1 MMVDQVVL
9 KCPTHNA
16 DGLSRGQPVSA
27 FALSCLILVLT
38 LGGILLGAL
47 LRRALPEHHLSKNS
61 QDVVWI
67 GVGLIATMAALV
79 LGLLIAAAKSS
90 FDTQS
95 TQITQITADII
106 LLDRLLAQYGPE
118 ARPIREQMRSL
129 IGPFADRLW
138 REKETSS
145 ATPFEADASGEK
157 AYLAIQALSPQN
169 DLQRSVQSRAAQ
181 LSTDLVQ
188 TRLILF
194 AESANV
200 VPTPF
205 LVVLVVWI
213 VIIFASFS
221 LFSDLNVTVFTCLSL
236 FALSA
241 SGAIF
246 LILELGKPFSGLM
259 MISSTPL
266 RHALG
271 PL

>member
-1 MMVDQVVL
+1 M
-9 KCPTHNA
+9 
-16 DGLSRGQPVSA
+16 SA
-27 FALSCLILVLT
+27 LALSCLIFVLT
-38 LGGILLGAL
+38 LGGILLGAS
-47 LRRALPEHHLSKNS
+47 LRRALPDHHLSKNS

-67 GVGLIATMAALV
+67 GVGLIATIAALV

-118 ARPIREQMRSL
+118 ARPIREQIRSV

-145 ATPFEADASGEK
+145 ATPFEFDASGEQ
-157 AYLAIQALSPQN
+157 AYLAIQSLSPQN
-169 DLQRSVQSRAAQ
+169 DLQRSLQARAAQ
-181 LSTDLVQ
+181 VSTDLVQ

-194 AESANV
+194 AESGNV
-200 VPTPF
+200 IPTPF
-205 LVVLVVWI
+205 LVILVLWI

-241 SGAIF
+241 SCAIF
-246 LILELGKPFSGLM
+246 LVLELGKPFSGLM
-259 MISSTPL
+259 MISSAPL
-266 RHALG
+266 RNALG